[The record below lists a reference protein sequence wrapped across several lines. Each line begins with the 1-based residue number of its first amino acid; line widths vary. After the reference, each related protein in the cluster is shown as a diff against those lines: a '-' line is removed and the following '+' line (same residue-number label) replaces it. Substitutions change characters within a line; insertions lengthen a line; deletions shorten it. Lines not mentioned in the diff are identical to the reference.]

1 MWAGIEIRSLR
12 ADWSIALKR
21 ELNLNVKLL
30 ILWSIY
36 TPTLTH
42 GHELCVVT
50 NEKKKQVQAEE
61 MSFL

>member
-12 ADWSIALKR
+12 ADWSIVLKR

-42 GHELCVVT
+42 ELCVVT